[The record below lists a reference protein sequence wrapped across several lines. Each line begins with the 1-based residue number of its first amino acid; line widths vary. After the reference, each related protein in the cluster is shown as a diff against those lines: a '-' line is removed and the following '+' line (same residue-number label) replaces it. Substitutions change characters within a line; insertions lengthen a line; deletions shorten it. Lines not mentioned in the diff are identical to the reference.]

1 MMNPILTEQENQAAL
16 KRLEEIFD
24 AEPGTPEGDEAE
36 LLTQRIVEFESKAY
50 PMGVSAQNLSYMLND

>member
-1 MMNPILTEQENQAAL
+1 MHPILTEQENEAAL

-36 LLTQRIVEFESKAY
+36 ALCVEIKKFERVAY
-50 PMGVSAQNLSYMLND
+50 PMGVSAQNLSYLSNE